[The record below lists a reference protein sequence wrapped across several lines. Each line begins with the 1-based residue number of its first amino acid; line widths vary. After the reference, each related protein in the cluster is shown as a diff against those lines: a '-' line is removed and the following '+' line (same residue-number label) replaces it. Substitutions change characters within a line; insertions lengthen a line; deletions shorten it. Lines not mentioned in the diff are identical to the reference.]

1 MDNFDIWDF
10 FLWLAIIGV
19 AGGALLASVWPLIK
33 SLMDEPK
40 KLLKSLYGLVFVGGV
55 FLVSYLMAGNEV
67 TANYINY
74 NVTTP
79 GLSKLVGAALTT
91 AIALASIAVIG
102 IIYSEVSK
110 AFKS

>member
-10 FLWLAIIGV
+10 FLWLAIVGV
-19 AGGALLASVWPLIK
+19 AGGALMATIWPLIQ
-33 SLMDEPK
+33 SLKDDPK
-40 KLLKSLYGLVFVGGV
+40 KLAKSLYGVLFVGGV
-55 FLVSYLMAGNEV
+55 FLVAYLTAGNEV

-79 GLSKLVGAALTT
+79 GLSKLVGAALSTS
-91 AIALASIAVIG
+91 IFMALIAVVG
-102 IIYSEVSK
+102 IVYSEINK

>member
-1 MDNFDIWDF
+1 MNNFDIWDF

-19 AGGALLASVWPLIK
+19 VGGALLASVWPFIK
-33 SLMDEPK
+33 SLMDDPK
-40 KLLKSLYGLVFVGGV
+40 KLLKSLYGILFVGGV
-55 FLVSYLMAGNEV
+55 FLVSYLLAGNEV

-74 NVTTP
+74 NVTSP

-91 AIALASIAVIG
+91 SIIMAGVAVVG
-102 IIYSEVSK
+102 IIYSEINR